1 MIRRIAV
8 LVAVAA
14 LAACGHSTA
23 QSASAPS
30 GSGLV
35 GYVRMDELVKK
46 HPLYDQ
52 LARYD
57 RSIDAFDLTTT
68 APAVASPDPKLLA
81 REQTLERELSD
92 AANRTNHLLAQKQK
106 EYQEEE
112 NRAID
117 AALRGAA
124 RGGPSAAQIAGA
136 LNATARQQQTAVAAQ
151 AQRDLDAYRTDLGKQ
166 DQAQIAAV
174 QKALNDR
181 ANRTYRAKADEL
193 QAKESALS
201 LQLASDDAA
210 ERLALRTKLSSLALD
225 DDARDQAQ
233 KQLAALDRKEAD
245 AVAAQRNRDQQTLSG
260 LQAELHDQVQHDLDA
275 QVAQIRKRSLGSLA
289 QRQATLAKQV
299 RTEATAPVISMIG
312 PDGKPQTRVNPNLP
326 PDLRARIERLHQDY
340 QKRFQADA
348 KTTIAEFEK
357 TRQDLSRRYAELR
370 SVDASANAGAAS
382 EIAALRKKR
391 DDLYDQ
397 ITAQIDR
404 EVRLIAQQ
412 KGISV
417 VVNDVVAPAGGVDLT
432 PDAMKDIESLHE

>member
-1 MIRRIAV
+1 VIRPIAV
-8 LVAVAA
+8 LVAAAA
-14 LAACGHSTA
+14 LAACGHGST
-23 QSASAPS
+23 QTTTPAPS
-30 GSGLV
+30 GSGQI
-35 GYVRMDELVKK
+35 GYVRMDELVHK

-57 RSIDAFDLTTT
+57 RSIEAFDLTST
-68 APAVASPDPKLLA
+68 APSVATPDPQLAA
-81 REQTLERELSD
+81 REQRLERELSD
-92 AANRTNHLLAQKQK
+92 AANRTNKLLAQKQK
-106 EYQEEE
+106 EYQAEE

-124 RGGPSAAQIAGA
+124 SGGPSAAQIAGA
-136 LNATARQQQTAVAAQ
+136 LNATAKQQQSGVAAQ
-151 AQRDLDAYRTDLGKQ
+151 AQRDLETYRADLDKQ
-166 DQAQIAAV
+166 DRAQVAAV
-174 QKALNDR
+174 QKALTDR

-201 LQLASDDAA
+201 LQLANDDAP

-225 DDARDQAQ
+225 DTARDDAQ
-233 KQLAALDRKEAD
+233 KQLAAIDRKESD
-245 AVAAQRNRDQQTLSG
+245 AVAAQRNRDQQTLAT

-289 QRQATLAKQV
+289 QRQAALAKQV
-299 RTEATAPVISMIG
+299 RTLGSAPLIATTAG
-312 PDGKPQTRVNPNLP
+312 GKVEERANPNLP
-326 PDLRARIERLHQDY
+326 PALRARIQRLHEDY

-348 KTTIAEFEK
+348 KSTIAGFEK
-357 TRQDLSRRYAELR
+357 TREDLSRRYAELR
-370 SVDASANAGAAS
+370 GVDSSARRGAQA

-397 ITAQIDR
+397 ITAQIGR

-412 KGISV
+412 RGISV
-417 VVNDVVAPAGGVDLT
+417 VLTDVVAPAGGVDLT

>member
-1 MIRRIAV
+1 MIRPFAV
-8 LVAVAA
+8 FVAAAA
-14 LAACGHSTA
+14 LAACGHPSNQPA
-23 QSASAPS
+23 AASS
-30 GSGLV
+30 GSGQV
-35 GYVRMDELVKK
+35 GYVRMDDLVHV

-52 LARYD
+52 LAKYD
-57 RSIDAFDLTTT
+57 RSIEAFDLTST
-68 APAVASPDPKLLA
+68 APSVATPDPQLQA

-92 AANRTNHLLAQKQK
+92 AATRTNKLLAQKQK
-106 EYQEEE
+106 DYQDQE

-124 RGGPSAAQIAGA
+124 TGGPSAAQIAGA
-136 LNATARQQQTAVAAQ
+136 LNATARQQQSGVAAQ
-151 AQRDLDAYRTDLGKQ
+151 AQHDLESYRADLAKQ
-166 DQAQIAAV
+166 DRAQIGAV
-174 QKALNDR
+174 QRALTDR

-201 LQLASDDAA
+201 LQLANDDAP

-225 DDARDQAQ
+225 DEARDGAQ
-233 KQLAALDRKEAD
+233 KQLAAIDRKEAD

-260 LQAELHDQVQHDLDA
+260 LQAQLHDQVQHDLDA
-275 QVAQIRKRSLGSLA
+275 QVAQIQKRSLGSLA

-299 RTEATAPVISMIG
+299 QTVGSAPVIGMGG
-312 PDGKPQTRVNPNLP
+312 PSGKLGQRVNPNLP
-326 PDLRARIERLHQDY
+326 PELRARIRRLHEDY

-348 KTTIAEFEK
+348 KSTIAGFEK

-370 SVDASANAGAAS
+370 GVDASANRGAQA

-397 ITAQIDR
+397 ITAQIGR

-412 KGISV
+412 RGISV
-417 VVNDVVAPAGGVDLT
+417 VLTDVVAPAGGVDLT